1 MSGKLGAIEA
11 QTRTAHQLEAVVTA
25 MRGIA
30 AARSREAEARL
41 PGIRATA
48 ATVGAAIG
56 AVLPAA
62 NDHRSLAGVMPRS
75 AEQAEN
81 PMQIVIVLCTEQ
93 GFVGSLND
101 QIVERAIHYR
111 AQHVADVMLVGMRGA
126 MVAQERGLPLAS
138 STAMVSHVDDVA
150 RLASQI
156 TDALYERLEA
166 AAVTNVA
173 LIHALPGVATQIQ
186 IVEQR
191 LMPFDFARFHLS
203 RRHQP
208 PLMNLPVERLL
219 DGLVQ
224 AYIYVELCEAIMLS
238 FAAENEARVQA
249 MLSARANLKDRLA
262 SLTREYQQVRQDEI
276 TSDIVELATGSMGH
290 A

>member
-1 MSGKLGAIEA
+1 MSGKLGAIDA
-11 QTRTAHQLEAVVTA
+11 QTHTAHQLDAVVTA

-41 PGIRATA
+41 PGIRASA

-62 NDHRSLAGVMPRS
+62 SERRSLAGVMPRS
-75 AEQAEN
+75 AAQTGN
-81 PMQIVIVLCTEQ
+81 TMQIVIVLCTEQ

-101 QIVERAIHYR
+101 QIVERAFHYR
-111 AQHVADVMLVGMRGA
+111 TQHAAEVMLIGMRGA
-126 MVAQERGLPLAS
+126 MVAQERGLALALS
-138 STAMVSHVDDVA
+138 MAMASHVDDVA
-150 RLASQI
+150 HLASQI

-173 LIHALPGVATQIQ
+173 LIHALPGEGTQIQ

-191 LMPFDFARFHLS
+191 LMPFDFARFHLT
-203 RRHQP
+203 RRQQP

-219 DGLVQ
+219 NGLVQ

-276 TSDIVELATGSMGH
+276 TSDIVELATGGI
-290 A
+290 AQA

>member
-30 AARSREAEARL
+30 AARSRDAQARL
-41 PGIRATA
+41 PGIRASA

-56 AVLPAA
+56 AVLPAG
-62 NDHRSLAGVMPRS
+62 NDHASLEAVVPRS
-75 AEQAEN
+75 TAHNEN
-81 PMQIVIVLCTEQ
+81 AAQIAIVVCTEQ

-101 QIVERAIHYR
+101 QILERTIHYR
-111 AQHVADVMLVGMRGA
+111 TQHAAEVMMVGMRGA
-126 MVAQERGLPLAS
+126 MIAQERGLPLAW

-173 LIHALPGVATQIQ
+173 LIHASPGLATQIR
-186 IVEQR
+186 IAEQR
-191 LMPFDFARFHLS
+191 LLPFDFARFHITA
-203 RRHQP
+203 RHQP
-208 PLMNLPVERLL
+208 PVMNLPVERLL

-249 MLSARANLKDRLA
+249 MLSARANLKDRLEE
-262 SLTREYQQVRQDEI
+262 LTRDYQQVRQDEI
-276 TSDIVELATGSMGH
+276 TSDIVELATGSMGR